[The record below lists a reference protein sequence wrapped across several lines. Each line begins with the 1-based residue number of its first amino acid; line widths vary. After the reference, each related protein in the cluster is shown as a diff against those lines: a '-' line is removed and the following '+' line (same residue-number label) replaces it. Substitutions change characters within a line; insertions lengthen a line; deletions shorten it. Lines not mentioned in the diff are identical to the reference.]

1 MVTCTAKAPLAWGKL
16 LRRERKRGIKVVAVT
31 QRPAEADKTCLSQA
45 ALIRT
50 GALGR
55 EADRASMAKE
65 MNVNATLL
73 TDLIPLDWIEFHRSD
88 LSVLK
93 GNLEKKEIEIIR

>member
-1 MVTCTAKAPLAWGKL
+1 
-16 LRRERKRGIKVVAVT
+16 
-31 QRPAEADKTCLSQA
+31 
-45 ALIRT
+45 
-50 GALGR
+50 
-55 EADRASMAKE
+55 MAKE